1 VEDNSLVYVLFIG
14 IFAGALVGFWIGQW
28 SGGRS
33 TGNSGALKKAQQDL
47 SDYKKEV
54 ETHFETTADLVNK
67 MTESYRDVYKHLAS
81 GAKTLCADEAKAI
94 AIAANMAPQLE
105 AKPVQQEEREE
116 APSTEAPKAEAPQED
131 VTAIEKTD
139 VVEPRD
145 YAPKK
150 PDEEGTLSETYSL
163 KKEPTLSADDTK
175 SPETK

>member
-1 VEDNSLVYVLFIG
+1 MDDNSLVYVLFIG

-47 SDYKKEV
+47 TDYKKEV
-54 ETHFETTADLVNK
+54 ETHFETTAELVNK

-105 AKPVQQEEREE
+105 AKEVQEEVREE
-116 APSTEAPKAEAPQED
+116 AQPTDEQNTQAPEEAPATEQPDA
-131 VTAIEKTD
+131 
-139 VVEPRD
+139 VEPRD

-163 KKEPTLSADDTK
+163 KKEPTLSEETDK
-175 SPETK
+175 KPETK